1 MTKSSESRTLL
12 DLFLSSSAF
21 PLKPFYSSALLFIEH
36 IVHHIHFC
44 HKVKACGLVESVTK
58 TRAKT
63 LYLKE
68 FRLRNGSKVSGNFP
82 PPPQPSFSLLGLW
95 HIPPALPQHSV
106 IKDPNYKAT
115 SCCLFLSAFQ
125 YLPPLLLHTLLQLL
139 HLQSSNLQ
147 SIPQSSK
154 LLPNLVV

>member
-1 MTKSSESRTLL
+1 MTKSSESWTLL

-21 PLKPFYSSALLFIEH
+21 PLKPYYSSALLFIEH

-44 HKVKACGLVESVTK
+44 HEVKASGLVQSVAIK
-58 TRAKT
+58 RAKT

-82 PPPQPSFSLLGLW
+82 PPPQLCSQPSFSLLGLW

-115 SCCLFLSAFQ
+115 SRCPPLFLSAFQ
-125 YLPPLLLHTLLQLL
+125 YLPPLLLHTPPAPSSPVLQTSV
-139 HLQSSNLQ
+139 LQT
-147 SIPQSSK
+147 PT
-154 LLPNLVV
+154 